1 MIHGCYDTKFIIVKT
16 EFMIKINVIVPLCM
30 PMCGANDQGA
40 KPLGAANVTWFRE
53 ICSSTQLILKIL
65 SKKKKKKN
73 ETFTIPPFFS
83 FYIERK
89 RKGGFLVVGLG
100 RK

>member
-1 MIHGCYDTKFIIVKT
+1 MIHACYDTKFIIVKT

-30 PMCGANDQGA
+30 PMCGANEQGA

-53 ICSSTQLILKIL
+53 ICSSTQLITENFV
-65 SKKKKKKN
+65 KKKKT
-73 ETFTIPPFFS
+73 ETFTFPPFFS